1 MKRHFIGKIKL
12 TSVKILEDRYNKFKE
27 FNINRPMTLQ
37 KLVNRSL
44 ALYLTSDDFRKT
56 VDEANVLQISGSS
69 L

>member
-37 KLVNRSL
+37 RLVNRSL
-44 ALYLTSDDFRKT
+44 VMYLNDPEFRKQ
-56 VDEANVLQISGSS
+56 VDDMNQLIVSGSS